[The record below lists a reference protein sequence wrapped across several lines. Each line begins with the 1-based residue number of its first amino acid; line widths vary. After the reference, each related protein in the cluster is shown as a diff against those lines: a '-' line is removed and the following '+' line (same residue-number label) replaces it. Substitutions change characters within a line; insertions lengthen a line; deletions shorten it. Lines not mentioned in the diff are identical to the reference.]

1 MQESESQSFDSGG
14 KAMKFVGR
22 AEDVAN
28 RIVEAFKTGNLPK
41 ALAPVFIRRQDG
53 VPCRKWSWG
62 NQLVCV
68 LNGTQDA
75 RGFRQWNEAGRYVKK
90 GSKSFDI
97 LVPLTKSLTVTDAV
111 TGQDIKVTKVVGF
124 KTAPVFAVEVTD
136 GQELVQID
144 AAVHQ
149 WLKELPLVDVA
160 KAWGLNIDAYDGKA
174 GAPQGQYRP
183 GRVIALG
190 VKNLSTW
197 AHELIHAADDKL
209 GNLKERGQ
217 HWRSETVAELGGAIL
232 LEALGFEYES
242 DRGGCFEYVKAYAAE
257 AQISPVQAC
266 MDVLKR
272 TCDAV
277 NLLLNTAETL
287 KIPENA
293 AQSRIIH
300 SSVTRLINAF

>member
-1 MQESESQSFDSGG
+1 
-14 KAMKFVGR
+14 MKFFGR
-22 AEDVAN
+22 AEDVAQ
-28 RIVEAFKTGNLPK
+28 RILEAFKAGDLPK

-53 VPCRKWSWG
+53 VPCRKWSWS
-62 NQLVCV
+62 NQLICI
-68 LNGTQDA
+68 LNGTHDA
-75 RGFRQWNEAGRYVKK
+75 RGFRQWNQAGRYVKK

-111 TGQDIKVTKVVGF
+111 SGQEIKVTKVFGF
-124 KTAPVFAVEVTD
+124 KTAPVFGVEMTD
-136 GQELVQID
+136 GQELVQVD
-144 AAVHQ
+144 NAVHQ
-149 WLKELPLVDVA
+149 WLSELPLVEVA
-160 KAWGLNIDAYDGKA
+160 KAWGLNVDAYDGKA
-174 GAPQGQYRP
+174 GAPQGKYQP
-183 GRVIALG
+183 GRIIALG

-242 DRGGCFEYVKAYAAE
+242 DRGGCWDYVSHYAEDAE
-257 AQISPVQAC
+257 IEPVQAC

-277 NLLLNTAETL
+277 NLLLTEAQTL
-287 KIPENA
+287 NLEHHHAVYNEY
-293 AQSRIIH
+293 QTSNH
-300 SSVTRLINAF
+300 